1 MFRVGVTLLERG
13 LYIVVLIIN
22 QETNQELITQIL
34 PSLSV
39 RRYHGATEVQVFSSA
54 SISIPSVVGYSL
66 GP

>member
-1 MFRVGVTLLERG
+1 MFRVGITLLERG

-22 QETNQELITQIL
+22 QETNQEVIAQIL

-39 RRYHGATEVQVFSSA
+39 QRHHGATEVQVLSSA
-54 SISIPSVVGYSL
+54 SISITSLLVYSL